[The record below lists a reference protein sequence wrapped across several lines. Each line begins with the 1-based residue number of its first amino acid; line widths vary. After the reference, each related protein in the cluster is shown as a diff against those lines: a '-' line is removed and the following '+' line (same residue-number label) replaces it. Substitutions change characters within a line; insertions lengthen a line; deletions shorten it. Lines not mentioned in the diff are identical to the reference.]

1 MLRKSQKGFI
11 LISLVEQNHTDI
23 RINSHHLR
31 KDHQK
36 IEKSK
41 SQFSKRDK
49 KGNNY
54 LVLKIQ
60 KNTKKWHLKI
70 FSANLVICQTHRI
83 P

>member
-11 LISLVEQNHTDI
+11 FISLVEQNHTDI
-23 RINSHHLR
+23 KINSHHLR
-31 KDHQK
+31 EDHQK

-41 SQFSKRDK
+41 LQFSKRDK
-49 KGNNY
+49 KGKQ
-54 LVLKIQ
+54 LLKIQ